1 MIDWPAYDIGLI
13 QGVDDNRPA
22 LEAAVGEISHTPS
35 TAAPSHCAGA
45 GSAGRCFEAEVACD
59 EHALDF

>member
-35 TAAPSHCAGA
+35 TTAPSHWCWGWFS
-45 GSAGRCFEAEVACD
+45 GP
-59 EHALDF
+59 LL